1 MSPLVLELLRQAET
15 LTPEQQLDL
24 AIRFTQ
30 MAQARL
36 KSAELRPRRHWR
48 EIAGVAEPSLLGEDA
63 QVWVSRTRADSDASR
78 AANAQHP

>member
-1 MSPLVLELLRQAET
+1 MSPLVIELLRQAET

-36 KSAELRPRRHWR
+36 KSTEERPRRYWR
-48 EIAGVAEPSLLGEDA
+48 EIAGIGAPSLFSEDA
-63 QVWVSRTRADSDASR
+63 QAWVNRMRTDSDAAR
-78 AANAQHP
+78 TANTQHP